1 MRRRAAFLALLA
13 AVVAGCGSGEE
24 VRPLPEGVEGTL
36 PAQTAP
42 AETETEAAGE
52 PAGEGDPAAG
62 KGVFLEAGCGA
73 CHILAD
79 AGTTGTIGPSL
90 DERKPGFDLAVDRVT
105 NGMGVMPAFKD
116 QLDEQKIRDVA
127 TYVSQVAGG

>member
-13 AVVAGCGSGEE
+13 ALVAGCGSGEE
-24 VRPLPEGVEGTL
+24 VRPLPEGVEGTV
-36 PAQTAP
+36 PTQTAP

-62 KGVFLEAGCGA
+62 KDVFAEAGCGA
-73 CHILAD
+73 CHVLAD

-90 DERKPGFDLAVDRVT
+90 DERKPSFELAVQRVT
-105 NGMGVMPAFKD
+105 NGMGVMPSFKD
-116 QLDEQKIRDVA
+116 QLTEQQIRDVA
-127 TYVSQVAGG
+127 AYVSQAAGG

>member
-13 AVVAGCGSGEE
+13 ALVAGCGSGEE
-24 VRPLPEGVEGTL
+24 VRPLPEGIEGTV
-36 PAQTAP
+36 PTQTAP

-62 KGVFLEAGCGA
+62 KDVFAEAGCGA
-73 CHILAD
+73 CHVLAD

-90 DERKPGFDLAVDRVT
+90 DERKPSFELAVQRVT
-105 NGMGVMPAFKD
+105 NGMGVMPSFKD
-116 QLDEQKIRDVA
+116 QLTEQQIRDVA
-127 TYVSQVAGG
+127 AYVSQAAGG